1 MSNDMCSINPNEILL
16 NRNTCA
22 FINRIKKLV
31 VIAKGVAIIEILLHK
46 QTKISNK
53 STKLESGTAIKLDKI
68 NKVGNCL
75 K

>member
-1 MSNDMCSINPNEILL
+1 MLNDMCSINPNEILL
-16 NRNTCA
+16 NLKTCA

-31 VIAKGVAIIEILLHK
+31 VIAKGVAIIEIPLHK
-46 QTKISNK
+46 QTKINNK
-53 STKLESGTAIKLDKI
+53 STKLDNGTAIKFDKI